1 MKFLFVPFVFLL
13 SACSTV
19 SPPKKIVSPSPEV
32 SPKTVV
38 VEPVETGITPDDVKP
53 NTQTHALPDL
63 PSPPVSEPP
72 VLSEAI
78 PSPTQELASTYP
90 PAIESSLPTI
100 NEPIPVVPPQP
111 AEPQPQFQGNV
122 YNPPPPQA
130 LFSIASTPAITAL
143 ESEISKS
150 MKAGSYQEA
159 AATLERAIR
168 IQPKNPELWSALA
181 RAKLRLRQYD
191 QAEQFAK
198 KSNLYIKNNPE
209 SLKAN
214 WYLIAEARRLKGDY
228 NGSFEAQEK
237 ARAE

>member
-1 MKFLFVPFVFLL
+1 MKLLFVPFVFLL

-38 VEPVETGITPDDVKP
+38 VEPVDTGITPDEMKP
-53 NTQTHALPDL
+53 KSQTQALPDL
-63 PSPPVSEPP
+63 PSPPVSNPP
-72 VLSEAI
+72 VLPEAT
-78 PSPTQELASTYP
+78 PSPNQDLSTAYP

-100 NEPIPVVPPQP
+100 NEPITVVPPQP

-122 YNPPPPQA
+122 LSPPPPQA
-130 LFSIASTPAITAL
+130 LFSIASNPAITAL
-143 ESEISKS
+143 ESEITKS
-150 MKAGSYQEA
+150 MKSGSYQEA

-168 IQPKNPELWSALA
+168 IQPKNPELWSVLA
-181 RAKLRLRQYD
+181 RAKLRLRQFD

>member
-1 MKFLFVPFVFLL
+1 MKFRFVPFVFLL

-38 VEPVETGITPDDVKP
+38 VEPVDTGITPDDVKP
-53 NTQTHALPDL
+53 KTQVVALPDL
-63 PSPPVSEPP
+63 PSPPVKETP
-72 VLSEAI
+72 VISEAT
-78 PSPTQELASTYP
+78 PSATQELSTNYP

-100 NEPIPVVPPQP
+100 IEPITVVPPQP

-122 YNPPPPQA
+122 FNPPPPQA
-130 LFSIASTPAITAL
+130 FFTIASTPAVTAL
-143 ESEISKS
+143 ESEITKS

-168 IQPKNPELWSALA
+168 IQPKNPELWSVLA